1 MVHACSPSYSGLLGA
16 GEEVTGDVVGVG
28 NSFVVGIRGE
38 NQDYIQVFDTTGQNI
53 VDTRTIPEVSL
64 SAHPIVDPY
73 RHILLGTNAMVD
85 ITSDHAVPVAGAVDM
100 VQDLPGF
107 PALRT
112 SGFPSLGKRFR
123 GVSGKITVLQQSY
136 RMQFWKTVVPLSYSV
151 LKVLVNLHVSMFYE
165 RRKEVRTINLLKTK
179 RTRTTVSNPYALPKK
194 KEIIEQ
200 LEADAILGASTEFTA
215 DFRKPE
221 ATRIKL
227 YPVAGGVGI
236 STLVQ
241 VSGGKLAEPIQT
253 YGIETA
259 EAVFWS
265 RDGRNTSYSC

>member
-1 MVHACSPSYSGLLGA
+1 
-16 GEEVTGDVVGVG
+16 
-28 NSFVVGIRGE
+28 
-38 NQDYIQVFDTTGQNI
+38 
-53 VDTRTIPEVSL
+53 
-64 SAHPIVDPY
+64 
-73 RHILLGTNAMVD
+73 
-85 ITSDHAVPVAGAVDM
+85 
-100 VQDLPGF
+100 
-107 PALRT
+107 
-112 SGFPSLGKRFR
+112 
-123 GVSGKITVLQQSY
+123 
-136 RMQFWKTVVPLSYSV
+136 
-151 LKVLVNLHVSMFYE
+151 MFYE

-259 EAVFWS
+259 EAVFLVATTAATHLARVEELVLS
-265 RDGRNTSYSC
+265 GVVPDGRAIAGVVLVHDRPNISKPTVQKAQQIMRLAPAGWVIPYVASLRELGEGKKLPKRFRVTLQKIIQATKVAEQKEG